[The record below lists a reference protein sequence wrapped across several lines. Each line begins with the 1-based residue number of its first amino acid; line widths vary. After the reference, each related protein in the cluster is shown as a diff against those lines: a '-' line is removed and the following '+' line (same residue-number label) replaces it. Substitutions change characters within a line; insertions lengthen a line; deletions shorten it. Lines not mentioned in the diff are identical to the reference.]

1 MQALES
7 RGARGSFDDKRNVIY
22 LSPYLEREEALD
34 TLLHEVQHYIQS
46 IEGWQQGTNI
56 RREFDRI
63 LGNLAEASAAWNV
76 MQALQEQPSYQQALE
91 EAMELA
97 DQGEHDAAYSVLDE
111 TGVEDRISTMQSI
124 IKEAGLDMSRPQ
136 HRRILEDEEA
146 RRTFAH
152 QQARRAYINNLGEQE
167 ARRTAERREYTAED
181 RQVIDFF
188 TPGMTGDVRF
198 QRTEEGDESAVS
210 GDRAQEGQNNTDAA
224 EDFRRRFE
232 AALEEEPKETGRPE
246 LANPA
251 ETEEVR
257 RGVDVVDQERE
268 DAGQPQEQSFE
279 EWREEADRM
288 LEGDR
293 EGVKERLFSVGME
306 SAADVMAAKRL
317 IEEEGLEALEAG
329 DPEQIKGF
337 ARIVHSYREQRTET
351 ARALAAGRDPK
362 KTPTER
368 QKEFLVEAIVKPS
381 KDTARELDAA
391 ETEEEIER
399 ILDRHAGEVQHIKDV
414 LADMGIDPTEMTEA
428 ELADPATVATV
439 IRTVRTTE
447 ARLGDKLYEYWINAI
462 LSAPTTQAANIIGNS
477 VNSAWEFIIQ
487 RPTEALVNE
496 ILTAVTGTPGEG
508 ARLGELR
515 HVWAGLL
522 GGTFKDAL
530 RNGMM
535 AWQTEQPMFAEEM
548 GYTARQTKLEERTG
562 AIGGTAGRTV
572 RIPGR
577 MLVMADEMFK
587 TVFWN
592 MQVGAEAYR
601 MAKAEGLEGEA
612 LQNRIRELRDDPMSE
627 AGQAAFD
634 KALELTFQEETG
646 ISEGISNVR
655 RDLPGL
661 KFILPFVRTPTN
673 IFRAGIRKS
682 PFGATRML
690 WRAMREGL
698 YQIGLT
704 DDPSVRYRRREF
716 ARDAAEQIL
725 AWSGLMALWSLT
737 DDSGEGDDEEPA
749 EPWLTGTSASYAN
762 RGEIGLQR
770 RAYPAL
776 SVRIGD
782 TWYSYARIEPMAS
795 MLGLSVDL
803 IEEVRAAEAGKPTE
817 EALGSAWGRILN
829 LTKEKTF
836 FKGIGDL
843 VRAIEYESTAINM
856 AQDFV
861 TSWVPN
867 FIRSAARS
875 SDDFFRDTRA
885 RGEGRQFAGELI
897 ERTLQE
903 SVPSPAF
910 QELVGD
916 VPPPGVDLW
925 GRESR
930 RYGRAGAA
938 PYTDFI
944 YRITVP
950 IWRQEAD
957 KATSVDR
964 LILNW
969 NNQHPTEGFYPAPPR
984 ASWQVEGETVRLTAE
999 EYNRFLRESGQAS
1012 LEILQDT
1019 DLNVNQ
1025 PTEADLEIIED
1036 VIRDMRQAT
1045 KEQMLSEGVENM
1057 PEFMRGPT
1065 SSADTPTPYDG
1076 TPSGRRRVQDVLSS

>member
-1 MQALES
+1 
-7 RGARGSFDDKRNVIY
+7 
-22 LSPYLEREEALD
+22 
-34 TLLHEVQHYIQS
+34 
-46 IEGWQQGTNI
+46 
-56 RREFDRI
+56 
-63 LGNLAEASAAWNV
+63 
-76 MQALQEQPSYQQALE
+76 
-91 EAMELA
+91 
-97 DQGEHDAAYSVLDE
+97 
-111 TGVEDRISTMQSI
+111 
-124 IKEAGLDMSRPQ
+124 
-136 HRRILEDEEA
+136 
-146 RRTFAH
+146 
-152 QQARRAYINNLGEQE
+152 
-167 ARRTAERREYTAED
+167 
-181 RQVIDFF
+181 
-188 TPGMTGDVRF
+188 
-198 QRTEEGDESAVS
+198 
-210 GDRAQEGQNNTDAA
+210 
-224 EDFRRRFE
+224 
-232 AALEEEPKETGRPE
+232 
-246 LANPA
+246 
-251 ETEEVR
+251 
-257 RGVDVVDQERE
+257 
-268 DAGQPQEQSFE
+268 
-279 EWREEADRM
+279 
-288 LEGDR
+288 
-293 EGVKERLFSVGME
+293 
-306 SAADVMAAKRL
+306 
-317 IEEEGLEALEAG
+317 
-329 DPEQIKGF
+329 
-337 ARIVHSYREQRTET
+337 
-351 ARALAAGRDPK
+351 
-362 KTPTER
+362 
-368 QKEFLVEAIVKPS
+368 
-381 KDTARELDAA
+381 
-391 ETEEEIER
+391 
-399 ILDRHAGEVQHIKDV
+399 
-414 LADMGIDPTEMTEA
+414 
-428 ELADPATVATV
+428 
-439 IRTVRTTE
+439 
-447 ARLGDKLYEYWINAI
+447 
-462 LSAPTTQAANIIGNS
+462 
-477 VNSAWEFIIQ
+477 
-487 RPTEALVNE
+487 
-496 ILTAVTGTPGEG
+496 
-508 ARLGELR
+508 
-515 HVWAGLL
+515 
-522 GGTFKDAL
+522 
-530 RNGMM
+530 
-535 AWQTEQPMFAEEM
+535 
-548 GYTARQTKLEERTG
+548 
-562 AIGGTAGRTV
+562 
-572 RIPGR
+572 

-612 LQNRIRELRDDPMSE
+612 LQRRIRELRDDPMSE

-725 AWSGLMALWSLT
+725 AWGGLMALWSLT
-737 DDSGEGDDEEPA
+737 DDSGEGDEEEPA

-875 SDDFFRDTRA
+875 SDDAFRDTRA

-950 IWRQEAD
+950 IWRQDAD
-957 KATSVDR
+957 KATKVDR

-969 NNQHPTEGFYPAPPR
+969 NNQNPTEGFYPAPPR

-1065 SSADTPTPYDG
+1065 SSAETPSPYDG
-1076 TPSGRRRVQDVLSS
+1076 TPGGRRRLQDVLSS